1 MFVIILYNS
10 DMKFIR
16 SLIAV
21 FCFGIFGAGSII
33 LNFLLFPFIKNNK
46 ELCSD
51 IIHYT
56 WKFFLY
62 LMMAFKLFK
71 LDIKNLDKI
80 ENKVI
85 AATHPSF
92 IDIVILIGLI
102 PRTTCVVKE
111 SLAHNPIL
119 KYIIG
124 SVFITN
130 EVDIDVLKAD
140 SKRMLDKGFNFVVF
154 PAGRR
159 HRKDEHLKLKK
170 GASLIALNAGKNIVP
185 VKISNDGDFLYIHEP
200 FYAVN
205 NRCITFEL
213 EQMPEI
219 NISDY
224 AEDTEISAKRKI
236 TKQIEE
242 YLYSL

>member
-1 MFVIILYNS
+1 
-10 DMKFIR
+10 MKYVR

-21 FCFGIFGAGSII
+21 FCFGVFGTGSII
-33 LNFLLFPFIKNNK
+33 LNFLLFPFIKNHK
-46 ELCSD
+46 VLCSD

-56 WKFFLY
+56 WRFFLY
-62 LMMAFKLFK
+62 LMMAFKLFR
-71 LDIKNLDKI
+71 LDIKKLDKI

-85 AATHPSF
+85 VATHPSF
-92 IDIVILIGLI
+92 IDIVILIGLV

-111 SLAHNPIL
+111 SLAHNSIL
-119 KYIIG
+119 KHIIG
-124 SVFITN
+124 SIFITN
-130 EVDIDVLKAD
+130 EVDIEVLKTD

-159 HRKDEHLKLKK
+159 HRKDEHLKMKK
-170 GASLIALNAGKNIVP
+170 GAALIALNAGKNIVP

-205 NRCITFEL
+205 NRCVTFEL

-224 AEDTEISAKRKI
+224 AEDTEISAKHKI
-236 TKQIEE
+236 TKQIEIE
-242 YLYSL
+242 LYS

>member
-1 MFVIILYNS
+1 
-10 DMKFIR
+10 MKYIR
-16 SLIAV
+16 SLIAT
-21 FCFGIFGAGSII
+21 FCFGIFGFGSVV
-33 LNFLLFPFIKNNK
+33 LNFLLFPFIKKDK

-51 IIHYT
+51 IIHVV

-62 LMMAFKLFK
+62 LLIFLRLIKLNV
-71 LDIKNLDKI
+71 KNLGKI

-111 SLAHNPIL
+111 ALAHNPIL
-119 KYIIG
+119 KHIIG
-124 SVFITN
+124 SIFITN
-130 EVDIDVLKAD
+130 DVDIEVLKAD
-140 SKRMLDKGFNFVVF
+140 TRKMLDKGFNFVVF

-159 HRKDEHLKLKK
+159 HRKDEHLKMKK
-170 GASLIALNAGKNIVP
+170 GAALIALNAGKNIVP
-185 VKISNDGDFLYIHEP
+185 VKITNDGDFLYINEP

-205 NRCITFEL
+205 SRRITFEL
-213 EQMPEI
+213 EEMPEI
-219 NISDY
+219 DINDY
-224 AEDTEISAKRKI
+224 IQDTEISAKHKI

-242 YLYSL
+242 ELYN

>member
-1 MFVIILYNS
+1 
-10 DMKFIR
+10 MKYFR
-16 SLIAV
+16 SLIAI
-21 FCFGIFGAGSII
+21 FCFGLFGAGSLI

-51 IIHYT
+51 IIHQV

-62 LMMAFKLFK
+62 LLMFFRLFK
-71 LDIKNLDKI
+71 LDIKKLNKI
-80 ENKVI
+80 ENKII

-119 KYIIG
+119 KHIIG
-124 SVFITN
+124 SIFITN
-130 EVDIDVLKAD
+130 DVDIEVLKTD
-140 SKRMLDKGFNFVVF
+140 SKQMLDKGFNFVVF

-159 HRKDEHLKLKK
+159 HRKDERLKMKK
-170 GASLIALNAGKNIVP
+170 GAALIALNAGKNIVP
-185 VKISNDGDFLYIHEP
+185 IKISNDGDFLYIHEP

-205 NRCITFEL
+205 SRCITVEL

-219 NISDY
+219 NISDF
-224 AEDTEISAKRKI
+224 AKETEISAKHKL
-236 TKQIEE
+236 TKQIEKE
-242 YLYSL
+242 LYS

>member
-1 MFVIILYNS
+1 
-10 DMKFIR
+10 MKYLR

-51 IIHYT
+51 IIHIV

-62 LMMAFKLFK
+62 LMMFFGLFR
-71 LDIKNLDKI
+71 LDIKNLGKI
-80 ENKVI
+80 KNKII

-111 SLAHNPIL
+111 ALAHNPIL
-119 KYIIG
+119 KHIIG
-124 SVFITN
+124 SIFITN
-130 EVDIDVLKAD
+130 DVDIEVLKAD
-140 SKRMLDKGFNFVVF
+140 SKKMLDKGFNFVVF

-159 HRKDEHLKLKK
+159 HRKDEHLKMKK
-170 GASLIALNAGKNIVP
+170 GAALIALNAGKNIVP
-185 VKISNDGDFLYIHEP
+185 VKISNNGDFLYIHEP

-205 NRCITFEL
+205 SRCITFEL

-219 NISDY
+219 NINDY
-224 AEDTEISAKRKI
+224 SNDTEISAKHKI
-236 TKQIEE
+236 TKQLEAE
-242 YLYSL
+242 LYN